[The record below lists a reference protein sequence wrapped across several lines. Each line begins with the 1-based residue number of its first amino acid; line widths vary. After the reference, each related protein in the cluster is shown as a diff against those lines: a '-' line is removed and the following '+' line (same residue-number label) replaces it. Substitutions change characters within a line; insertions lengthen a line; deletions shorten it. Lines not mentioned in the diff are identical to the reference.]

1 MNTCKLV
8 LVLMLGGTPSAV
20 FACSY
25 PAPPSFPTDER
36 ISGRIERA
44 IKDDMIRYITEMSGY
59 VACVQADHAA
69 AVESDASDQSLAL
82 LAARNNVA
90 VAELEAVRDLYV
102 ANVGPIEELL
112 FEQSFDSGKRRSDAA
127 PQLPPVPRGSDY
139 VLQRAERIRGEG
151 CIENDAVS
159 CKSFTGVDSN

>member
-8 LVLMLGGTPSAV
+8 LILMLGGAPSAV

-59 VACVQADHAA
+59 VACVQGDHAA

-127 PQLPPVPRGSDY
+127 PQLPPVPRGSDF

>member
-1 MNTCKLV
+1 MNTSTLV
-8 LVLMLGGTPSAV
+8 LILMLSGAPATA

-36 ISGRIERA
+36 ISGRLERA

-59 VACVQADHAA
+59 VACVRADYAA
-69 AVESDASDQSLAL
+69 AVDGDASEQSVAL
-82 LAARNNVA
+82 LAARNNAA
-90 VAELEAVRDLYV
+90 VAELESVRDLYV

-112 FEQSFDSGKRRSDAA
+112 FEQSFDSGKRRSDAM
-127 PQLPPVPRGSDY
+127 PQLPRIPMGSDI
-139 VLQRAERIRGEG
+139 VLQRADRIRGER

-159 CKSFTGVDSN
+159 CRSFTGAAPE

>member
-8 LVLMLGGTPSAV
+8 LVLMLSGAPAAAL
-20 FACSY
+20 ACDY
-25 PAPPSFPTDER
+25 PAPPSFPTGER
-36 ISGRIERA
+36 IKGRLERA
-44 IKDDMIRYITEMSGY
+44 VKDDMIRYITQMSGY

-69 AVESDASDQSLAL
+69 AVESASDQSLAL

-112 FEQSFDSGKRRSDAA
+112 FEQSFDSGERRSDAA
-127 PQLPPVPRGSDY
+127 PQLPRVPMASDI
-139 VLQRAERIRGEG
+139 VLQRADRMRGER
-151 CIENDAVS
+151 CNSNDAVS
-159 CKSFTGVDSN
+159 CRSFTGADSD

>member
-8 LVLMLGGTPSAV
+8 LVLVLSGTPVAAL
-20 FACSY
+20 ACDY

-36 ISGRIERA
+36 IKGRLERA
-44 IKDDMIRYITEMSGY
+44 VKDDMIRYITQMSGY

-69 AVESDASDQSLAL
+69 AVESGASDQSLAL

-127 PQLPPVPRGSDY
+127 PQLPPVPVGADI
-139 VLQRAERIRGEG
+139 VLQRADRMRGEG
-151 CIENDAVS
+151 CNDNDAVS
-159 CKSFTGVDSN
+159 CRSFTGVDSD

>member
-8 LVLMLGGTPSAV
+8 LILMLGGAPSAV

>member
-8 LVLMLGGTPSAV
+8 LVLMLSGAPAAAL
-20 FACSY
+20 ACSY

-36 ISGRIERA
+36 IKGRLERA
-44 IKDDMIRYITEMSGY
+44 VKDDMIRYITQMSSY

-90 VAELEAVRDLYV
+90 VAELESVRDLYV

-127 PQLPPVPRGSDY
+127 PQLPRVPLGSDF
-139 VLQRAERIRGEG
+139 VLQRAERIRGDA

>member
-8 LVLMLGGTPSAV
+8 LVLMLGGTPAAV
-20 FACSY
+20 LACDY

-36 ISGRIERA
+36 ISGRVERA
-44 IKDDMIRYITEMSGY
+44 IKDDMIRYITEMSSY

-69 AVESDASDQSLAL
+69 AVESGASAQSLAL

-102 ANVGPIEELL
+102 ANVGPIEDLL
-112 FEQSFDSGKRRSDAA
+112 FEQSFDSGRRRSDAA
-127 PQLPPVPRGSDY
+127 PQLPPVPRGSDF

-151 CIENDAVS
+151 CIQNDAVS